1 MTIQIKQLGGLLGA
15 RIEGI
20 DFNQAVLSDDT
31 IETIARGLYQ
41 HQVVSIAAETMT
53 LEQHLQIALRFGEPE
68 HQATDVFGVDDEI
81 PYLTVIDSEKGD
93 RADSWHADETFLE
106 QPPLVNFLH
115 GKIIPEC
122 GGDTAFISTAAAY
135 DALSDKMKTLLE
147 GLTAIHD
154 YGHLYELGWRSG
166 IPLGEMVGDAL
177 VKGLIYSHPI
187 VKTHP
192 VNKRKWLTVN
202 STYTRFVEGLPPLEA
217 EAIFKMLLSHM
228 QKPEFGYRHHWQVG
242 DLLIWDQQSVQHYA
256 VVDYTGRRLV
266 HRISAL
272 KSAANYTGIKTA
284 QKN

>member
-1 MTIQIKQLGGLLGA
+1 MSIEVKQQGGLLGA

-20 DFNQAVLSDDT
+20 DFTQTLEQSTIDT
-31 IETIARGLYQ
+31 IAAALYQ
-41 HQVVSIAAETMT
+41 HQVVSIPAEAMT
-53 LEQHLQIALRFGEPE
+53 PEQHLKIALHFGEPE
-68 HQATDVFGVDDEI
+68 QHATDVFGVDENT

-106 QPPLVNFLH
+106 QPPLVNLLH
-115 GKIIPEC
+115 GKIIPEF

-135 DALSDKMKTLLE
+135 ESLSDKMKALID

-177 VKGLIYSHPI
+177 VKGLIHSHPI

-192 VNKRKWLTVN
+192 VTGRKWLTVN
-202 STYTRFVEGLPPLEA
+202 STYTRFMEGLPPNEA
-217 EAIFKMLLSHM
+217 EAILKMLLAHM
-228 QKPEFGYRHHWQVG
+228 QKPEFGFRHHWQAG
-242 DLLIWDQQSVQHYA
+242 DLLIWDQQAVQHYA

-272 KSAANYTGIKTA
+272 QSAANYIGIKTA
-284 QKN
+284 

>member
-1 MTIQIKQLGGLLGA
+1 MSIEVKQKGGLLGA

-20 DFNQAVLSDDT
+20 DFTQTLEQST
-31 IETIARGLYQ
+31 IDSIAAALYQ
-41 HQVVSIAAETMT
+41 YQVVSVPAGAMT
-53 LEQHLQIALRFGEPE
+53 PEQHLQIALHFGEPE
-68 HQATDVFGVDDEI
+68 QHATDVFGVDENT

-106 QPPLVNFLH
+106 QPPLVNLLH
-115 GKIIPEC
+115 GKIIPEF

-135 DALSDKMKTLLE
+135 ESLSDKMKTLID

-177 VKGLIYSHPI
+177 VKGLIHSHPI

-192 VNKRKWLTVN
+192 VTGRKWLTVN
-202 STYTRFVEGLPPLEA
+202 STYTRFMEGLPPNEA
-217 EAIFKMLLSHM
+217 EAILKMLLAHM
-228 QKPEFGYRHHWQVG
+228 QKPEFGFRHHWQTG
-242 DLLIWDQQSVQHYA
+242 DLLIWDQQAVQHYA

-272 KSAANYTGIKTA
+272 QSAANYIGIKTA
-284 QKN
+284 